1 MNGDQKQMKIIL
13 TSSLG
18 GSFKYNGKRVPSVLL
33 EDNGLLDK
41 LKGLWVEDSKIMII
55 CASPDNYE
63 KNDSICACL
72 KEAFPMSGLSIS
84 HIEKCDDR
92 NEKRIEHLPEMDVV
106 LLAGGHVPTQ
116 NIFMKRLGLKE
127 RLTDFNGLLI
137 AWSAGSM
144 NCASKVYA
152 APELE
157 GEAVDASFNRW
168 MSGLGLT
175 ETNIF
180 PHYQSLKD
188 DYLDGLRVIEDITYA
203 DSYTHEILAI
213 NDGSYITI
221 ENGTEILYGEAYRI
235 KDGNLEMI
243 CRDGET
249 RVLKDG
255 HLQEV

>member
-1 MNGDQKQMKIIL
+1 MNIIL

-18 GSFKYNGKRVPSVLL
+18 GSIKINGKRIPSIILTN
-33 EDNGLLDK
+33 NGLLDK
-41 LKGLWVEDSKIMII
+41 LKELWVEDSKVMII
-55 CASPDNYE
+55 CASPNDYE
-63 KNDSICACL
+63 RNDSVCACL
-72 KEAFPMSGLSIS
+72 REAFPMSGLSIS
-84 HIEKCDDR
+84 YIEICDDR
-92 NEKRIEHLPEMDVV
+92 NEQLIEQLSEMDVI

-116 NIFMKRLGLKE
+116 NIFMKKIGLKE
-127 RLTDFNGLLI
+127 RLIDFNGLLR

-144 NCASKVYA
+144 NCASNVYA

-157 GEAVDASFNRW
+157 GEAIDTSFVRW
-168 MSGLGLT
+168 IPGLGVT

-188 DYLDGLRVIEDITYA
+188 DYLDGLRVMEDITYA
-203 DSYTHEILAI
+203 DSYTHEILAM

-243 CRDGET
+243 CKNGEAF
-249 RVLKDG
+249 VLK
-255 HLQEV
+255 E